1 MLPEISLAIYGYFL
15 LALGCILPLTSMN
28 FSSAM
33 QFNGWCGLYQNLDL
47 DLEHLR
53 LAESLAGAASSFDEL
68 KQVVL

>member
-33 QFNGWCGLYQNLDL
+33 QVNGVCGLYQNLDL
-47 DLEHLR
+47 GPG
-53 LAESLAGAASSFDEL
+53 AFAAS
-68 KQVVL
+68 